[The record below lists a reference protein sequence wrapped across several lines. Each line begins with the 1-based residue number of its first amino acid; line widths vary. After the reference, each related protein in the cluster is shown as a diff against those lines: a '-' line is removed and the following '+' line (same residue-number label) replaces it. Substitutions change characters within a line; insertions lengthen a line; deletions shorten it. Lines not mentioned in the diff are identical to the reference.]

1 MVPLAS
7 ELFRFLKFNFSIF
20 LDFGSGD
27 KFSVS
32 PLNFSKCFTRLA
44 RVLGFGVG
52 NSFVW
57 AVGIGPLLPVAVDVV
72 LVAVGGGV
80 AVLVALA
87 VGVVH
92 VDALVGVGFGVGG
105 FDSCLFLRYFLLGVR
120 FASCGIIVS
129 LGFLVLGL
137 AILVEGWVSVVCGEI
152 FCFIFDLFVDVL
164 NPIS

>member
-20 LDFGSGD
+20 LDFGSDD
-27 KFSVS
+27 KVSVS
-32 PLNFSKCFTRLA
+32 PLNFSKCFIRLA

-52 NSFVW
+52 NSCCCFVW

-92 VDALVGVGFGVGG
+92 DDALVGVGFGVGG
-105 FDSCLFLRYFLLGVR
+105 FDSCLFLRYFLLGVTNL
-120 FASCGIIVS
+120 FS
-129 LGFLVLGL
+129 
-137 AILVEGWVSVVCGEI
+137 ILFHLI
-152 FCFIFDLFVDVL
+152 
-164 NPIS
+164 